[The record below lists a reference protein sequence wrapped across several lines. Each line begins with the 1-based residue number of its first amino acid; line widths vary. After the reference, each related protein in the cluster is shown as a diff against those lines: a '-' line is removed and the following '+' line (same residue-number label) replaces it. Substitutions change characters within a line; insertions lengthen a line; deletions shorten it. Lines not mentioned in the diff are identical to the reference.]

1 MGEVHISGFFQVGT
15 VFRDVA
21 PERTWTNHSESWRK
35 VPHTL
40 GTHAD
45 NETLCKTEG
54 HPVIGYY
61 DSDVF
66 CRKYGGHSIQVLP
79 LRINMG
85 LQCIGIIPDL
95 PEATLLLDVG
105 FYGCAV
111 GTLVDPVAAAVK
123 NLVERKQST
132 ANGEINQLA
141 TLVRFRFP
149 TGRTR

>member
-66 CRKYGGHSIQVLP
+66 CRKHRRHRASKQ
-79 LRINMG
+79 
-85 LQCIGIIPDL
+85 
-95 PEATLLLDVG
+95 DVSHR
-105 FYGCAV
+105 AV
-111 GTLVDPVAAAVK
+111 PYW
-123 NLVERKQST
+123 RH
-132 ANGEINQLA
+132 
-141 TLVRFRFP
+141 
-149 TGRTR
+149 TRRHCV